1 MLRAVRVLFFI
12 YDFEILLYI
21 KLMIDFLEFLYI
33 FYKKLSADNIQ
44 LLVFLIKFP
53 LCAIGG
59 LIITLSHSFFSYS
72 WLRNNFNIYVGITL
86 PVIGL
91 TITTIIGSN
100 IALSLGMLGALSI
113 VRFRT
118 PIRSAYE
125 LILYFS
131 LLTVGIAAKV
141 DVTITIL
148 LITTLSIVPFF
159 IIKISNLIK
168 FNKNG
173 HEDKKQIF
181 LNFEG
186 KIKLSDLSN
195 LAKEKN
201 VKTYSVQK
209 KDKDFH
215 TIKVFAAFD
224 NLRDKNDF
232 INKWQNS
239 INSFDVSKE
248 ELDVH

>member
-1 MLRAVRVLFFI
+1 MN
-12 YDFEILLYI
+12 
-21 KLMIDFLEFLYI
+21 DFLEFLYL
-33 FYKKLSADNIQ
+33 FYKKLSAENIQ
-44 LLVFLIKFP
+44 LLLFLIKFP
-53 LCAIGG
+53 LCAFGG

-72 WLRNNFNIYVGITL
+72 WLRNNFNIYVGIIL
-86 PVIGL
+86 PIIGL
-91 TITTIIGSN
+91 TITTVIGSN

-118 PIRSAYE
+118 PVRSAYE

-141 DVTITIL
+141 DLSITIL
-148 LITTLSIVPFF
+148 LIITLSIVPYL
-159 IIKISNLIK
+159 IVKISKLIK
-168 FNKNG
+168 FNKNIDN
-173 HEDKKQIF
+173 EKKQIF

-186 KIKLSDLSN
+186 KIKLNDLPN
-195 LAKEKN
+195 LAREKF
-201 VKTYSVQK
+201 VKTYTVEK
-209 KDKDFH
+209 KEKEFSL
-215 TIKVFAAFD
+215 IKVFAAFD
-224 NLRDKNDF
+224 NLQDKNDF